1 MAGDALKKVASGQVL
16 RIPAQA
22 YNAFV
27 EAAEAVRGRSLGFDQ
42 DALNPNSR
50 NPLVYVRNDSE
61 RDLTRYAVLGL
72 DRIVITPQD
81 NESEFNAH
89 PVLVGVV
96 PQEDAHRGRFAVL
109 AEPLGTGRIGR
120 AYLVGVCPVRITVPD
135 DAESGG
141 MQARWADIADDET
154 ESLTA
159 SASGAAE
166 ILWLDEA
173 DAQLPEGE
181 ADARWALV
189 RLGRA
194 AQVFPVRLE
203 QTGGANGSASGPATW
218 TYTLRE
224 LLTGAKLQEAVDPT
238 AEPHQWRRPTVGGMS
253 AATFGYA
260 HYAADGQLA
269 LGWINE
275 TVEQEA
281 C

>member
-27 EAAEAVRGRSLGFDQ
+27 DAAEAVRSRALGFGQ
-42 DALNPNSR
+42 DALGRDSR
-50 NPLVYVRNDSE
+50 NQLVYVRNDSE
-61 RDLTRYAVLGL
+61 RDLTQFAVLGV
-72 DRIVITPQD
+72 DGVVITPQE
-81 NESEFNAH
+81 NESEFKVH

-109 AEPLGTGRIGR
+109 AEPLGMGRIGR
-120 AYLVGVCPVRITVPD
+120 AYLVGVCPVRVTIPD

-141 MQARWADIADDET
+141 AQARFADIADDET
-154 ESLTA
+154 ESLTV

-181 ADARWALV
+181 ADVRWALV

-194 AQVFPVRLE
+194 AQIFPVRLE

-224 LLTGAKLQEAVDPT
+224 VLTGAKLQEAVDPT
-238 AEPHQWRRPTVGGMS
+238 ADPHQWRRPAVGRMS

-260 HYAADGQLA
+260 HYTADGQLA